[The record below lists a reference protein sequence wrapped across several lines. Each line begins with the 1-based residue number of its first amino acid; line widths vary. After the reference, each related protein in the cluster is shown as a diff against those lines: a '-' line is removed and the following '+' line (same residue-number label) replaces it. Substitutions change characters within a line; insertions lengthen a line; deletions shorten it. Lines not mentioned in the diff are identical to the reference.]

1 MKHSRI
7 SFTHRIKTQKQGEQV
22 MQTNLLTFE
31 HVDFES
37 AVALLESLGFTLT
50 QSLTILGAN

>member
-1 MKHSRI
+1 
-7 SFTHRIKTQKQGEQV
+7 
-22 MQTNLLTFE
+22 MQTDLLTFD

-50 QSLTILGAN
+50 QSLQILGAN